1 MVSRLIIIKDS
12 SRRFRQGFRIICSKT
27 YFPAFFKKTIAGSFI
42 QENWS
47 QYPVVEGHRP
57 YQQQD
62 RADPSNLNQVAAGII
77 GGIYYYTN
85 ANIDREGDM

>member
-1 MVSRLIIIKDS
+1 MKYRDLM
-12 SRRFRQGFRIICSKT
+12 GFSK
-27 YFPAFFKKTIAGSFI
+27 PKKKITKKQSTPKTFI
-42 QENWS
+42 LENWS

-77 GGIYYYTN
+77 GGTYYYTN
-85 ANIDREGDM
+85 ANTDREGDM